1 MSEILH
7 DDVNVLEIHGIGDFS
22 LHLSEG
28 LYTWSGVSPERR
40 RRITQFRNVL
50 MAAVCNRYVAS

>member
-22 LHLSEG
+22 LPLSEG

-40 RRITQFRNVL
+40 RRESHNSWSQERVDGCSL
-50 MAAVCNRYVAS
+50 Q